1 MNTKIR
7 VISLILS
14 TVIVLSVIAIAA
26 LIMTACAPPPT
37 SDAVIPV
44 QVIETSDGPNV
55 HKYIDDEFNN
65 VCYIYGSSIF
75 CMEQ

>member
-1 MNTKIR
+1 MRKERALQIF
-7 VISLILS
+7 VGIILI
-14 TVIVLSVIAIAA
+14 VVGVLWFVG
-26 LIMTACAPPPT
+26 CAPPPT